1 MKVFSKKAIIALS
14 SAVLILCTS
23 MLVGCGLMADDTVY
37 AKTAE
42 GLISSDGFYYDLY
55 ENGSAEITGANL
67 QTQHMII
74 PDTVDSHPVTSI
86 ASGAFRESVTITYL
100 TIGANVTRIGSRA
113 FSGCE
118 ALVCVD
124 GGKSLTEIGDSA
136 FSYCTILCRFTSTG
150 HLTEISDAAFFGC
163 SSLSVITMPPTLVS
177 VGAQAFFGCS
187 LLTEMYLPSTCRSI
201 GYGAFAECTSLSAAS
216 LGSVEAVSANAFAGC
231 NGCS

>member
-118 ALVCVD
+118 ALV
-124 GGKSLTEIGDSA
+124 
-136 FSYCTILCRFTSTG
+136 
-150 HLTEISDAAFFGC
+150 
-163 SSLSVITMPPTLVS
+163 
-177 VGAQAFFGCS
+177 
-187 LLTEMYLPSTCRSI
+187 
-201 GYGAFAECTSLSAAS
+201 
-216 LGSVEAVSANAFAGC
+216 
-231 NGCS
+231 